1 MEENAAKLPD
11 ASLNQAAVPKKAI
24 LEKKDL
30 TYIISH
36 HIIIQIIFKEKNM
49 RKVAWRVLLSLFIAA
64 AFLGACKKE
73 STGGTT
79 LNLWHIQTQEG
90 SKIAIDEAAKRFEAA
105 NPGVKVVVSVYE
117 NDPYKTKIKTV
128 SGDEFPD
135 VFHSWGGGWLQ
146 SFVDAGLVEDI
157 TDVSKAWADEV
168 SADALRFNS
177 FNGKIYGSPYVNT
190 STPLYYNKS
199 LFEKYG
205 LEFPTTWEEM
215 EQVCDTFIKNGVIP
229 FALGNRSKWPGAQ
242 HFVYLS
248 MRLGGPDIFQRAIE
262 KKTAF
267 TDPAFIEAGN
277 MLIAMVNKGW
287 FPDGVNGINY
297 DTGGS
302 RMMFY
307 TEQCA
312 MIVQTS
318 GFITSCK
325 SENPDFYADKL
336 AIGLY
341 PAIGSNGK
349 NTDLLAGENAFS
361 VSSSSKN
368 KEMAVKLVAFMSTDP
383 QFQQEMAEAGRLP
396 ARLGVQAVD
405 VHSAS
410 VQQQIEDA
418 SYMQNFIDQTLSP
431 ALAEV
436 HKDTVQAL
444 FGGTMTS
451 LQAAEEMQRSFNA
464 EQ

>member
-1 MEENAAKLPD
+1 MKKLLL
-11 ASLNQAAVPKKAI
+11 AGLLALCMSI
-24 LEKKDL
+24 LSFAGGSND
-30 TYIISH
+30 
-36 HIIIQIIFKEKNM
+36 
-49 RKVAWRVLLSLFIAA
+49 
-64 AFLGACKKE
+64 GAGK
-73 STGGTT
+73 TIT

-90 SKIAIDEAAKRFEAA
+90 SRVAIDNAARRFEAA
-105 NPGVKVVVSVYE
+105 NPGVKVNVSVYE

-128 SGDEFPD
+128 TGDEFPD
-135 VFHSWGGGWLQ
+135 VFHSWGGGWLK
-146 SFVDAGLVEDI
+146 SFVDAGLVQDI
-157 TDVSKAWADEV
+157 TNESKAWAAKV

-177 FNGKIYGSPYVNT
+177 FDGKVYGSPYANT

-199 LFEKYG
+199 LFDKYG
-205 LEFPTTWEEM
+205 LKFPETWAELEA
-215 EQVCDTFIKNGVIP
+215 VCDTFIKNGIYP

-248 MRLGGPDIFQRAIE
+248 MRLGGPDIFQRALD
-262 KKTAF
+262 KQVKF
-267 TDPAFIEAGN
+267 TDPAFIQAGE
-277 MLIAMVNKGW
+277 LLLDMVKKGW

-318 GFITSCK
+318 GFLTSCK
-325 SENPDFYADKL
+325 SEAPDFYRDKL
-336 AIGLY
+336 AVGLY
-341 PAIGSNGK
+341 PAIASGKGK

-361 VSSSSKN
+361 VASTSKN
-368 KEMAVKLVAFMSTDP
+368 KELAIKLIEFMSIDP
-383 QFQQEMAEAGRLP
+383 QFQQDMVEAGRLP
-396 ARLGVQAVD
+396 SLLGVKATD
-405 VHSAS
+405 IHSAAA
-410 VQQQIEDA
+410 QQQIANA

-431 ALAEV
+431 ALGEV

-451 LQAAEEMQRSFNA
+451 QQAAEEMQRNFDL
-464 EQ
+464 E

>member
-1 MEENAAKLPD
+1 
-11 ASLNQAAVPKKAI
+11 
-24 LEKKDL
+24 
-30 TYIISH
+30 
-36 HIIIQIIFKEKNM
+36 
-49 RKVAWRVLLSLFIAA
+49 
-64 AFLGACKKE
+64 
-73 STGGTT
+73 
-79 LNLWHIQTQEG
+79 
-90 SKIAIDEAAKRFEAA
+90 
-105 NPGVKVVVSVYE
+105 VYE

-135 VFHSWGGGWLQ
+135 VFHTWGGGWLK

-157 TDVSKAWADEV
+157 TEVSKTWADKV

-177 FNGKIYGSPYVNT
+177 FDGKVYGSPYVNT
-190 STPLYYNKS
+190 STPLYYNKA
-199 LFEKYG
+199 LFDKYG
-205 LEFPTTWEEM
+205 LAFPATWEEM
-215 EQVCDTFIKNGVIP
+215 ENACATFIANGVIP

-248 MRLGGPDIFQRAIE
+248 MRLGGPDIFQRALDG
-262 KKTAF
+262 KTTF
-267 TDPAFIEAGN
+267 TDPAFIKAGD
-277 MLIAMVNKGW
+277 MLIDMVNKGW

-325 SENPDFYADKL
+325 AESPAFYEEKL
-336 AIGLY
+336 AIGMY
-341 PAIGSNGK
+341 PAIDGNGK

-361 VSSSSKN
+361 VASTSKN
-368 KEMAVKLVAFMSTDP
+368 KEMAIKLVEFMSTDL
-383 QFQQEMAEAGRLP
+383 QFQQDMAEAGRVP
-396 ARLGVQAVD
+396 ALLGVQAVD
-405 VHSAS
+405 AHSAS
-410 VQQQIEDA
+410 VQQQIADA

-444 FGGTMTS
+444 FGGTMTPRE
-451 LQAAEEMQRSFNA
+451 AAEEMQRSFEA
-464 EQ
+464 EG

>member
-1 MEENAAKLPD
+1 MWR
-11 ASLNQAAVPKKAI
+11 
-24 LEKKDL
+24 
-30 TYIISH
+30 
-36 HIIIQIIFKEKNM
+36 KNM
-49 RKVAWRVLLSLFIAA
+49 RKVFLSLLVLLCGLSYS
-64 AFLGACKKE
+64 CKKGV
-73 STGGTT
+73 TGAVT

-90 SKIAIDEAAKRFEAA
+90 SKVAIEDAAKRFEAVH
-105 NPGVKVVVSVYE
+105 PGIKVVVSVYE

-128 SGDEFPD
+128 SGDDFPD
-135 VFHSWGGGWLQ
+135 VFHTWGGGWLK

-157 TDVSKAWADEV
+157 TEASKAWAGKV

-177 FNGKIYGSPYVNT
+177 FDGKVYGSPYVNT

-199 LFEKYG
+199 LFDKYG
-205 LEFPTTWEEM
+205 LAFPRTWEEM
-215 EQVCDTFIKNGVIP
+215 EKVCATFIANGVIP

-248 MRLGGPDIFQRAIE
+248 MRLGGPDIFQRALDGN
-262 KKTAF
+262 TTF
-267 TDPAFIEAGN
+267 TDPAFIKAGD
-277 MLIAMVNKGW
+277 MLIDMVQKGW

-325 SENPDFYADKL
+325 SESPDFYTEKL

-341 PAIGSNGK
+341 PAIDSNGK

-361 VSSSSKN
+361 VASTGKN
-368 KEMAVKLVAFMSTDP
+368 KELAIKLVEFMSTDP
-383 QFQQEMAEAGRLP
+383 QFQQAMAEAGRLP
-396 ARLGVQAVD
+396 AMLGVQAVD

-410 VQQQIEDA
+410 VQQQIADA

-451 LQAAEEMQRSFNA
+451 RQAAEEMQRSFEA